1 MIIDIDTHFEPGP
14 AWLDDYPTL
23 AARLPDRF
31 SVAESTVRAQVGD
44 LLALVHADD
53 RPPMEE
59 LLPPGIAAIL
69 GEETVDGYG
78 FEGSAMH
85 TPGDV
90 KERLAWMDRVGIDVA
105 NTICLEGADYASR
118 LSDRALARETISAC
132 NRWLADRVDGH
143 QTRLPPLTTIDATDV
158 PWSVDE
164 LTRMRGC
171 GSRAFLIDTL
181 PAPGYP
187 PMHER
192 FEPLWSAAEDL
203 GMVAFAH
210 SGHTPAS
217 IDPAWANDPDGMV
230 LRQLGASQSSQ
241 SAILMLNGMVFGG
254 VFDRHPTLTVVFAE
268 LGIHWFSGAVQH
280 MENRGPAIP
289 ESAVYMGRY
298 PYELTPSEFVRRNVR
313 ITPLPRAHQSPVQ
326 LLEEFPECVV
336 FSSDYADHESNPEPT
351 AHYETVLAD
360 VRPKVRSSF
369 LGENLARCYE
379 RMGDPLA
386 VTESSR

>member
-1 MIIDIDTHFEPGP
+1 VIVDIDTHFEPGP
-14 AWLDDYPTL
+14 AWLDDYPAL
-23 AARLPDRF
+23 AERLPDRF

-44 LLALVHADD
+44 LLASVPADE

-69 GEETVDGYG
+69 GEVAVEGYG
-78 FEGSAMH
+78 FDGSAMH
-85 TPGDV
+85 TPGDA
-90 KERLAWMDRVGIDVA
+90 KERLEWMNRVGIDVA

-118 LSDRALARETISAC
+118 LSDRVLARETISAC
-132 NRWLADRVDGH
+132 NSWLADRVDGH
-143 QTRLPPLTTIDATDV
+143 QDRLPPLTTIDATDV
-158 PWSVDE
+158 AWSVKE
-164 LTRMRGC
+164 LTRMREC

-181 PAPGYP
+181 PTPGYP

-192 FEPLWSAAEDL
+192 FEPVWSAAEDL
-203 GMVAFAH
+203 GMIAFAH

-217 IDPAWANDPDGMV
+217 IDPAWANYPDSMV

-254 VFDRHPTLTVVFAE
+254 VFDRHPTLTLVFAE
-268 LGIHWFSGAVQH
+268 LGIHWFAGAVQH

-298 PYELTPSEFVRRNVR
+298 PYELTPSDFVRRNVR

-336 FSSDYADHESNPEPT
+336 FSSDYAHHESNPEPT
-351 AHYETVLAD
+351 AHYQTVLAD
-360 VRPKVRSSF
+360 VQPEVRSSF

-386 VTESSR
+386 VAESSQ